1 MKREF
6 RQITNKGL
14 SGDDA
19 LEGEL
24 VTARDNGD
32 SKRERQSKRMI
43 LAHRDALENRDKKM
57 AQFQDLYAIFNPHQ
71 GDASALTSTEDAD
84 FVATITRDL
93 LGPSTSN
100 PRSHAKAPSMA

>member
-1 MKREF
+1 
-6 RQITNKGL
+6 
-14 SGDDA
+14 
-19 LEGEL
+19 
-24 VTARDNGD
+24 
-32 SKRERQSKRMI
+32 
-43 LAHRDALENRDKKM
+43 M